1 MALEECAATLLP
13 FISSGISVIAD
24 AHVAQIS
31 TNLPSWLHAQMPQ
44 KKMRKLEWE
53 MGYLVNLKI
62 ARTVQQSPTLLLVT
76 IKAYCGRTTDEGAL
90 AGQIAS
96 LKTMEGRGGNC

>member
-31 TNLPSWLHAQMPQ
+31 TNLPSWLHAQMLQ

-62 ARTVQQSPTLLLVT
+62 ARTVHHITACNHKGILWEND
-76 IKAYCGRTTDEGAL
+76 G
-90 AGQIAS
+90 
-96 LKTMEGRGGNC
+96 

>member
-31 TNLPSWLHAQMPQ
+31 TNLPSWLHPRMLQ
-44 KKMRKLEWE
+44 KKIRKLERE
-53 MGYLVNLKI
+53 TGYLVNLKI
-62 ARTVQQSPTLLLVT
+62 ALRASSPPHCCL
-76 IKAYCGRTTDEGAL
+76 
-90 AGQIAS
+90 
-96 LKTMEGRGGNC
+96 